1 MQSPDAHEPPAPVF
15 ASFTTSVGLALG
27 ELLLLA
33 GIPEDLDRSL
43 YSIRVCAQATLLSSE
58 LRWRDGSQGG
68 VSPFPRA
75 ALGVVQTWHEETQ
88 DLAALGEAVAVLQE
102 VLEAMG
108 VRYTAP
114 VLEPPALES
123 E

>member
-1 MQSPDAHEPPAPVF
+1 MQSPDAHEPQAPVF

-43 YSIRVCAQATLLSSE
+43 YSIQVCAQATLLSSE
-58 LRWRDGSQGG
+58 LGRGDGRHGR
-68 VSPFPRA
+68 VSSILRA
-75 ALGVVQTWHEETQ
+75 ALGVVRTWHEETE

-108 VRYTAP
+108 VRYTAQ
-114 VLEPPALES
+114 EPPALES